1 MVFGNSEQRRVQCR
15 GNRSWLP
22 VLALLCCMSSAQA
35 KELLL
40 PLAELHTLA
49 AEGNPQ
55 AQYSL
60 GVAYENGE
68 GVSRS
73 PREARS
79 WYCRAAIQGLEEAWY
94 NLGWMYVNGR
104 GVAPDDDVARYW
116 LKKSAAAGNA
126 QAAQV
131 LKMIGGKSGT
141 RNGCNY
147 VATLPWLKQ
156 RCTDPDCRSI
166 VRMVE
171 DLSQEYDLD
180 ANLVLSVIR
189 FESGF
194 NVRAH
199 SPKGASGLMQLIPE
213 TAVRFGV
220 RDIWDV
226 EQNIRG
232 GMAYLRW
239 LLAYFKGDLVKALAG
254 YNAGERRVLQYGG
267 VPPYRETRGYVKRII
282 RDYGK
287 SFHRYDLRWL
297 DEDSRPVQGLVS
309 GRDAALP
316 AGKG

>member
-1 MVFGNSEQRRVQCR
+1 M
-15 GNRSWLP
+15 
-22 VLALLCCMSSAQA
+22 
-35 KELLL
+35 
-40 PLAELHTLA
+40 
-49 AEGNPQ
+49 
-55 AQYSL
+55 

-79 WYCRAAIQGLEEAWY
+79 WYCRAAIQGLEDAWY
-94 NLGWMYVNGR
+94 NLGWMYVNGC

-131 LKMIGGKSGT
+131 LKMIGGKSGA

-156 RCTDPDCRSI
+156 RCTDPDCRNI

-171 DLSQEYDLD
+171 NLSQEYDLD

>member
-1 MVFGNSEQRRVQCR
+1 
-15 GNRSWLP
+15 
-22 VLALLCCMSSAQA
+22 
-35 KELLL
+35 
-40 PLAELHTLA
+40 
-49 AEGNPQ
+49 
-55 AQYSL
+55 
-60 GVAYENGE
+60 
-68 GVSRS
+68 
-73 PREARS
+73 
-79 WYCRAAIQGLEEAWY
+79 
-94 NLGWMYVNGR
+94 
-104 GVAPDDDVARYW
+104 
-116 LKKSAAAGNA
+116 
-126 QAAQV
+126 
-131 LKMIGGKSGT
+131 
-141 RNGCNY
+141 
-147 VATLPWLKQ
+147 PWLKQ
-156 RCTDPDCRSI
+156 RCTDPDCRNI

-171 DLSQEYDLD
+171 NLSQEYDLD

>member
-1 MVFGNSEQRRVQCR
+1 
-15 GNRSWLP
+15 
-22 VLALLCCMSSAQA
+22 
-35 KELLL
+35 
-40 PLAELHTLA
+40 
-49 AEGNPQ
+49 
-55 AQYSL
+55 
-60 GVAYENGE
+60 
-68 GVSRS
+68 
-73 PREARS
+73 
-79 WYCRAAIQGLEEAWY
+79 
-94 NLGWMYVNGR
+94 MYVNGC

-131 LKMIGGKSGT
+131 LKMIGGKSGA

-156 RCTDPDCRSI
+156 RCTDPDCRNI

-171 DLSQEYDLD
+171 NLSQEYDLD

-267 VPPYRETRGYVKRII
+267 CPPYRETRGYVKRII